1 MLKKNINTFF
11 KRLSKEIP
19 NPKSD
24 LKYTNTFTLLLAV
37 VLSAQSTDVG
47 VNKAT
52 KKLFLIADTPKKIL
66 NLGISKLKF
75 FIKTIGL
82 YNTKAKN
89 IINLS
94 QIIIERFN
102 GKVPN
107 TREEL
112 TSLPGVGRKTANVI
126 LNIAFK
132 KSTIAVD
139 THIFRVS
146 NRTKIAIGKKPIDV
160 EFKLEDIVPEK
171 YKKQALQLLILHGR
185 YVCKARSP
193 ICKICVV
200 KDLCMYKNKLI

>member
-75 FIKTIGL
+75 LLKQLVFIIQK
-82 YNTKAKN
+82 
-89 IINLS
+89 
-94 QIIIERFN
+94 Q
-102 GKVPN
+102 
-107 TREEL
+107 
-112 TSLPGVGRKTANVI
+112 
-126 LNIAFK
+126 
-132 KSTIAVD
+132 
-139 THIFRVS
+139 
-146 NRTKIAIGKKPIDV
+146 KI
-160 EFKLEDIVPEK
+160 
-171 YKKQALQLLILHGR
+171 LLI
-185 YVCKARSP
+185 
-193 ICKICVV
+193 
-200 KDLCMYKNKLI
+200 

>member
-160 EFKLEDIVPEK
+160 SGIANFVVSLT
-171 YKKQALQLLILHGR
+171 IL
-185 YVCKARSP
+185 
-193 ICKICVV
+193 
-200 KDLCMYKNKLI
+200 